1 MSPISPVKVGDNG
14 RYFVDRDGSPV
25 FWLGDTLWELFRCFT
40 PETAMPV
47 LRDRQAKG
55 FNVILIMLTGVDH
68 ARLNRDGPFVNVKGE
83 APWLDDD
90 PLKPNER
97 YFGHVDAIIRLGE
110 ETGQTFVVGVYHQ
123 WHKELIPIE
132 KARAWAR
139 WVAERYRH
147 VPNLIWSMYPR
158 AEEAY
163 VPVCQALAAG
173 LREGD
178 GGAHLISVHPDP
190 AVASSSFLHDEPW
203 LAFNMIQ
210 TCTRYERIYE
220 TVLEDYNRV
229 PTKPVV
235 MAEGGYEGVE
245 FGRRQ
250 TAYEIR
256 KQAYWTQLAGGHHV
270 YGHNDAW
277 TAPER
282 WRDWIDAPG
291 SHDLR
296 HFKEII
302 TGIDGWWR
310 LVPDPT
316 LITEGQGQSDRL
328 NVAVRSADGDRML
341 TYLSAP
347 ARVKLRLTEAIA
359 DRGFRVQMIDPAT
372 GERPPAEVY
381 TAQATLTVSTPA
393 GWEDALI
400 LIETRR

>member
-1 MSPISPVKVGDNG
+1 
-14 RYFVDRDGSPV
+14 
-25 FWLGDTLWELFRCFT
+25 
-40 PETAMPV
+40 
-47 LRDRQAKG
+47 
-55 FNVILIMLTGVDH
+55 
-68 ARLNRDGPFVNVKGE
+68 
-83 APWLDDD
+83 
-90 PLKPNER
+90 
-97 YFGHVDAIIRLGE
+97 
-110 ETGQTFVVGVYHQ
+110 
-123 WHKELIPIE
+123 
-132 KARAWAR
+132 
-139 WVAERYRH
+139 
-147 VPNLIWSMYPR
+147 
-158 AEEAY
+158 
-163 VPVCQALAAG
+163 
-173 LREGD
+173 
-178 GGAHLISVHPDP
+178 
-190 AVASSSFLHDEPW
+190 
-203 LAFNMIQ
+203 
-210 TCTRYERIYE
+210 
-220 TVLEDYNRV
+220 
-229 PTKPVV
+229 